1 MFLLDSRLVKLS
13 FQGKCRNRIP
23 CSFDPYPWRYFTG
36 MRKLLITA
44 ILRSKAVVVYLRD
57 IYIYTSL
64 CTYWTN
70 LYVRICIYNYNYI
83 YTWCRLYKCI
93 VWHMLKSDLPYMF
106 LGGSSHQKKTLRR
119 NWDSCIKRR
128 NGSFNRRLA
137 IVIDVEMGRYTV
149 EICRTGRIGR
159 GLNSS

>member
-1 MFLLDSRLVKLS
+1 VFLLDSRLVKLS

-57 IYIYTSL
+57 IYIYIYTSL

-106 LGGSSHQKKTLRR
+106 LGGSSHQKKNVEAQLGQLHQAKKRKLQQALSHCYRR
-119 NWDSCIKRR
+119 GDGPLHSGN
-128 NGSFNRRLA
+128 
-137 IVIDVEMGRYTV
+137 M
-149 EICRTGRIGR
+149 
-159 GLNSS
+159 